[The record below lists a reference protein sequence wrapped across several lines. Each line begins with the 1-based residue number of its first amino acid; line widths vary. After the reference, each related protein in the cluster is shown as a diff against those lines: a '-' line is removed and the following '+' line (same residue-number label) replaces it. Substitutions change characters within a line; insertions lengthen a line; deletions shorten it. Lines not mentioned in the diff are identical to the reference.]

1 MMEGEMGI
9 FKPMFKPIFDFSSY
23 IPPKFGSTSIRA
35 SRPNCHLRIEIWRDR
50 FQLVRSRIV

>member
-23 IPPKFGSTSIRA
+23 IPPKFDLDLSDQG
-35 SRPNCHLRIEIWRDR
+35 
-50 FQLVRSRIV
+50 